1 MSLLHF
7 PFVNILT
14 NVSESATN
22 FRSSSFFILCWKVL
36 IVLIPLIHLIV
47 LNPLIAPYTKDKKQI
62 LIFKQVGAKPPKCP
76 QGLGKSGRYAA
87 FFLVFDICK
96 GGKVKNG

>member
-1 MSLLHF
+1 MSLSHF
-7 PFVNILT
+7 PFVNSLI
-14 NVSESATN
+14 NVSESATY

-76 QGLGKSGRYAA
+76 QGLGKSGR
-87 FFLVFDICK
+87 
-96 GGKVKNG
+96 